1 MKFTNHH
8 ISDLVVRIKNAVQR
22 KHKTVVVPNV
32 RIISSVLN
40 ILFKEGYIQSYD
52 IQSRFI
58 VVTLKYEKENSVI
71 TDFIVLSK
79 PSIRVYKKVNEVPCF
94 YNGLGI
100 SIVST
105 SKGVVSDAQARE
117 AGVGGEIL
125 CQIF

>member
-8 ISDLVVRIKNAVQR
+8 ISDLVIRIKNAVQR

-32 RIISSVLN
+32 RIVSSVLD
-40 ILFKEGYIQSYD
+40 ILFKEGYVQKYE
-52 IQSRFI
+52 IQSRSI
-58 VVTLKYEKENSVI
+58 VVHLKYEKDNSVI
-71 TDFIVLSK
+71 TDFIVSSK
-79 PSIRVYKKVNEVPCF
+79 PSVRVYKKANQVPCF
-94 YNGLGI
+94 YNGLGV

-117 AGVGGEIL
+117 IGVGGEVL